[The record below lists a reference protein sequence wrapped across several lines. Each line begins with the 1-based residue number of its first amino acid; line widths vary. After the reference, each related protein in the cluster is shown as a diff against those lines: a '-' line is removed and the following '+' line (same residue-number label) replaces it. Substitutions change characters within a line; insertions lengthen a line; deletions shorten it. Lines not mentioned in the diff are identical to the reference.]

1 MATRHRGRAIP
12 LSVPRQII
20 IDLMHF
26 ASRVPSVPAERRMN
40 LSAVVAARQRC
51 TPRPSWSAIFIKAY
65 ALVARE
71 VPELRRIYFGLPWQ
85 RCVEFAHSTASVAI
99 EIQYGGEAAVFP
111 CVIDDPASLPLAGIS
126 DTIRKAVESPADNI
140 PLFDTYLAVA
150 KLPVLVRWAVSSIV
164 FNMPARR
171 ATRFG
176 TFALTSVASHGTE
189 LLHPLS
195 AWPTLLTYGVLAAD
209 GTIAV
214 RIVFDH
220 RVMDG
225 YTVARVLLRL
235 EEMLNGAIVRE
246 LQGG

>member
-1 MATRHRGRAIP
+1 
-12 LSVPRQII
+12 
-20 IDLMHF
+20 
-26 ASRVPSVPAERRMN
+26 VPAERRMN

-85 RCVEFAHSTASVAI
+85 RCVEFAHSTASVAV
-99 EIQYGGEAAVFP
+99 EIRYDGEPAVFP
-111 CVIDDPASLPLAGIS
+111 CVIDDPASLPLAAIS
-126 DTIRKAVESPADNI
+126 DTIREVAQTPAENI
-140 PLFDTYLAVA
+140 AMFNIYGALA
-150 KLPVLVRWAVSSIV
+150 KLPAPMRWAIFTIL
-164 FNMPARR
+164 FNMPMHR

-176 TFALTSVASHGTE
+176 TFALSTVGSHGTE

-195 AWPTLLTYGVLAAD
+195 AWPTLLTYGALAAD

-214 RIVFDH
+214 RIIFDH

-225 YTVARVLLRL
+225 FGVAHALARL
-235 EEMLNGAIVRE
+235 EETLNGAIVTE